1 MNDNQDQI
9 EENYTK
15 GYAGSFLTYSN
26 LATSCR
32 QNSNTFLFKQIN
44 KRLFSWLLSCF
55 GHNRNITPIN
65 ASMSIVPHKSNPS

>member
-9 EENYTK
+9 EENYTE
-15 GYAGSFLTYSN
+15 GYTGPFLTYSN

-44 KRLFSWLLSCF
+44 KRLFHDYSPVLGTTEIL
-55 GHNRNITPIN
+55 HP
-65 ASMSIVPHKSNPS
+65 